1 MTGLIGTTATSAAQA
16 QHAGTVKFILCLD
29 AFIARFRE
37 GMRERGYVERQSA

>member
-1 MTGLIGTTATSAAQA
+1 MTGLVGTTATQA